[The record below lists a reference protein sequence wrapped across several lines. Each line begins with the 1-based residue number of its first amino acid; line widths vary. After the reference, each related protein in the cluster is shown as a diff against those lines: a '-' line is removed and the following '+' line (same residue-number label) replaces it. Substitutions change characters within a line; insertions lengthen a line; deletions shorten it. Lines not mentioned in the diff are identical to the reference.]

1 MTALLERAGS
11 QEALDRQMKAIGMTM
26 AGLRS
31 KVTQEN
37 TAQAVLTRELNVTVT
52 DAEAKQFYD
61 DHPADFEQ
69 PEMVHV
75 RHILLMTMDPVAR
88 APLPADQQQAK
99 HKQIDDLLKQIRGGA
114 DFAALAKQYSE
125 DPGSKDNSGEL
136 PAFSRGQMVPE
147 FEAAAFSLTNNQ
159 VSDVITTAYG
169 YHIIKLIDKTPAKKV
184 GYATV
189 TTKIKDFLTQQKTE
203 KLAPT
208 YLEKLKKTAD
218 VQILD
223 ADLKAA
229 EAAATNAP
237 AETPEK

>member
-1 MTALLERAGS
+1 
-11 QEALDRQMKAIGMTM
+11 
-26 AGLRS
+26 
-31 KVTQEN
+31 
-37 TAQAVLTRELNVTVT
+37 
-52 DAEAKQFYD
+52 
-61 DHPADFEQ
+61 
-69 PEMVHV
+69 
-75 RHILLMTMDPVAR
+75 
-88 APLPADQQQAK
+88 
-99 HKQIDDLLKQIRGGA
+99 
-114 DFAALAKQYSE
+114 
-125 DPGSKDNSGEL
+125 
-136 PAFSRGQMVPE
+136 
-147 FEAAAFSLTNNQ
+147 
-159 VSDVITTAYG
+159 
-169 YHIIKLIDKTPAKKV
+169 V